1 MAIGR
6 FNILWA
12 AAVVATMITV
22 SPTAAARATVKGEYS
37 QVGDPLLLPTCLRW
51 CRARRIF
58 PKTSGESRFAIWSNG
73 GSERTTVTRS
83 TKHCKPAN

>member
-1 MAIGR
+1 MEAIMAIGR

-37 QVGDPLLLPTCLRW
+37 QVGDPLLREIVGCEHSSRSEGVRSSAILNIGSQRKVSASLP
-51 CRARRIF
+51 
-58 PKTSGESRFAIWSNG
+58 SS
-73 GSERTTVTRS
+73 
-83 TKHCKPAN
+83 